1 MTWALP
7 DKRTFEGLYA
17 NEALPW
23 RSAVGRTREEA
34 LGGMHGV
41 PPGPAGCHSIGDGN
55 ERRVEES
62 DRLRLNELID
72 HVPRTV
78 PKAKR
83 RSRV

>member
-1 MTWALP
+1 MTWELS
-7 DKRTFEGLYA
+7 DKRTLRVSMPMKPFPGE
-17 NEALPW
+17 
-23 RSAVGRTREEA
+23 VGRTRGEA
-34 LGGMHGV
+34 LGGMHGA
-41 PPGPAGCHSIGDGN
+41 PPEPAGCHSIGDSN

-83 RSRV
+83 RSQV